1 MCFAMTCFLLGNKWL
16 YFTGMEYAREKP
28 FNLSGHPMINTTIKS
43 SFYAYL
49 SRLRW
54 IKRWGLK
61 RNAHEENVMEHSWEV
76 AVIAHTL
83 ALIKN
88 RYFDGQIDANAVATA
103 ALYHDVT
110 EVITGDLPTPIKYH
124 SPAIMNA
131 YKRIEHQAEM
141 ELLKLLPDA
150 LQDDFRPLIHHEQLP
165 NEQQKLIKAA
175 DKISAYLKCQAELK
189 AGNTEF
195 EMAARQL
202 AQNIADLQQ
211 PEVVFFMQAF
221 APSCGLTL
229 DGLMQTH

>member
-1 MCFAMTCFLLGNKWL
+1 MKNET
-16 YFTGMEYAREKP
+16 
-28 FNLSGHPMINTTIKS
+28 SVKS

-61 RNAHEENVMEHSWEV
+61 RNALDENVMEHSWEV

-88 RYFDGQIDANAVATA
+88 RYFAGQVDANAIAAA

-124 SPAIMNA
+124 SPAILSA
-131 YKRIEHQAEM
+131 YKRIEQQAET
-141 ELLKLLPDA
+141 ELLKLLPDQ
-150 LQDDFRPLIHHEQLP
+150 LQADFQPLIQHDQLP
-165 NEQQKLIKAA
+165 AEHQQIIKAA

-195 EMAARQL
+195 ELAAVQL
-202 AQNIADLQQ
+202 AGNIRDLQQ

-221 APSCGLTL
+221 VPSCGLTL
-229 DGLMQTH
+229 DGLMQTN

>member
-1 MCFAMTCFLLGNKWL
+1 MK
-16 YFTGMEYAREKP
+16 K
-28 FNLSGHPMINTTIKS
+28 NLISS

-61 RNAHEENVMEHSWEV
+61 RNAHDENVMEHSWEV

-88 RYFDGQIDANAVATA
+88 RYYEGKVDANAIATS
-103 ALYHDVT
+103 ALYHDIT

-124 SPAIMNA
+124 SAEINNA
-131 YKRIEHQAEM
+131 YKQIEQQAEL
-141 ELLKLLPDA
+141 ELLNLLPCA
-150 LQDDFRPLIHHEQLP
+150 LRADFERLIQHNQIPSEHLEI
-165 NEQQKLIKAA
+165 IKAA

-195 EMAARQL
+195 VNAAEQISQSISESKR
-202 AQNIADLQQ
+202 
-211 PEVVFFMQAF
+211 PEVIFFMENF
-221 APSCGLTL
+221 VPSCGLTL
-229 DGLMQTH
+229 DGLMQTNKLTTNQKTKDKRQKTKEHLIFYKT

>member
-1 MCFAMTCFLLGNKWL
+1 MHK
-16 YFTGMEYAREKP
+16 
-28 FNLSGHPMINTTIKS
+28 TTITC

-61 RNAHEENVMEHSWEV
+61 RNANPENVMEHSWEV

-88 RYFDGQIDANAVATA
+88 RYYQGAVDAQAVATA

-124 SPAIMNA
+124 SEAISQA
-131 YKRIEHQAEM
+131 YKQIEKQAEL
-141 ELLKLLPDA
+141 ELISLLPDELRGDFEA
-150 LQDDFRPLIHHEQLP
+150 LIQHENMPEEHVQI
-165 NEQQKLIKAA
+165 IKAA

-189 AGNTEF
+189 AGNGEF
-195 EMAARQL
+195 EIAAKHL
-202 AQNIADLQQ
+202 AKALSESEQ
-211 PEVVFFMQAF
+211 PEVIFFMQAF
-221 APSCGLTL
+221 VPSCGLTL
-229 DGLMQTH
+229 DGLMKTY

>member
-1 MCFAMTCFLLGNKWL
+1 MKETAI
-16 YFTGMEYAREKP
+16 
-28 FNLSGHPMINTTIKS
+28 SS

-61 RNAHEENVMEHSWEV
+61 RNAHAENVMEHSWEV
-76 AVIAHTL
+76 SVIAHTL

-88 RYFDGQIDANAVATA
+88 RYYQGNVDANAVATA

-124 SPAIMNA
+124 SEQISTA
-131 YKRIEHQAEM
+131 YKQIEKQAEK
-141 ELLKLLPDA
+141 ELLALLPA
-150 LQDDFRPLIHHEQLP
+150 ELQADFQALIHHDTMPPEHVRI
-165 NEQQKLIKAA
+165 IKAA

-189 AGNTEF
+189 AGNMEF
-195 EMAARQL
+195 ETAAEQL
-202 AQNIADLQQ
+202 ALIIGASEQ
-211 PEVVFFMQAF
+211 PEVAFFMKTF

-229 DGLMQTH
+229 DGLMKTY

>member
-1 MCFAMTCFLLGNKWL
+1 MRD
-16 YFTGMEYAREKP
+16 TG
-28 FNLSGHPMINTTIKS
+28 IKS

-88 RYFDGQIDANAVATA
+88 RYFDGDIDANAIAAA
-103 ALYHDVT
+103 ALYHDIT

-124 SPAIMNA
+124 SPAILSA
-131 YKRIEHQAEM
+131 YKRIEQQAET

-150 LQDDFRPLIHHEQLP
+150 LQADFRPLIQHEQLP
-165 NEQQKLIKAA
+165 QQHQQIIKAA

-195 EMAARQL
+195 ELAAQQL
-202 AQNIADLQQ
+202 AQNIHDLQQ
-211 PEVVFFMQAF
+211 PEVVFFMDAF
-221 APSCGLTL
+221 VPSCSLTL
-229 DGLMQTH
+229 DGLMQTN

>member
-1 MCFAMTCFLLGNKWL
+1 MPVTHIS
-16 YFTGMEYAREKP
+16 TP
-28 FNLSGHPMINTTIKS
+28 
-43 SFYAYL
+43 FYAYL

-88 RYFDGQIDANAVATA
+88 RYFDGQVDANAVAAA
-103 ALYHDVT
+103 ALYHDIT

-124 SPAIMNA
+124 SPAILGA
-131 YKRIEHQAEM
+131 YKQIERQAET
-141 ELLKLLPDA
+141 ELLNLLPET
-150 LQDDFRPLIHHEQLP
+150 LRDDFRALIQDDRLPEQH
-165 NEQQKLIKAA
+165 QQIIKAA

-195 EMAARQL
+195 EMAAEQL
-202 AQNIADLQQ
+202 AKNIHDLQQ
-211 PEVVFFMQAF
+211 PEVVFFMRAF

-229 DGLMQTH
+229 DGLMQTR

>member
-1 MCFAMTCFLLGNKWL
+1 MKT
-16 YFTGMEYAREKP
+16 
-28 FNLSGHPMINTTIKS
+28 

-76 AVIAHTL
+76 SVIAHTL

-88 RYFDGQIDANAVATA
+88 RYFNGTVDANAIATA
-103 ALYHDVT
+103 ALYHDIT

-124 SPAIMNA
+124 SKQITAA
-131 YKRIEHQAEM
+131 YKQIEQQAEK
-141 ELLKLLPDA
+141 ELIGLLPDK
-150 LQDDFRPLIHHEQLP
+150 LQADFACLIQHEKMP
-165 NEQQKLIKAA
+165 AGHAEIIKAA

-189 AGNTEF
+189 AGNREF
-195 EMAARQL
+195 EIAAEQ
-202 AQNIADLQQ
+202 IAIALDKSEQ
-211 PEVVFFMQAF
+211 PEVIFFMTHF

-229 DGLMQTH
+229 DGLMQTN

>member
-1 MCFAMTCFLLGNKWL
+1 MK
-16 YFTGMEYAREKP
+16 E
-28 FNLSGHPMINTTIKS
+28 TTITS

-76 AVIAHTL
+76 SVIAHTL

-88 RYFDGQIDANAVATA
+88 RYYGGNVDANAVAAA
-103 ALYHDVT
+103 ALYHDIT

-124 SPAIMNA
+124 SQEISMA
-131 YKRIEHQAEM
+131 YKQIEKQAEI
-141 ELLKLLPDA
+141 ELLALLPEE
-150 LQDDFRPLIHHEQLP
+150 LQADFQALIHHDMMPE
-165 NEQQKLIKAA
+165 EHVKIIKAA

-189 AGNTEF
+189 AGNREF
-195 EMAARQL
+195 ETAAEQL
-202 AQNIADLQQ
+202 ALTIGASEQ
-211 PEVVFFMQAF
+211 PEVMFFMQAF

-229 DGLMQTH
+229 DGLMKTY

>member
-1 MCFAMTCFLLGNKWL
+1 MT
-16 YFTGMEYAREKP
+16 A
-28 FNLSGHPMINTTIKS
+28 SGIVS

-61 RNAHEENVMEHSWEV
+61 RNAHAENVMEHSWEV

-88 RYFDGQIDANAVATA
+88 RYFGGDVDANAVAAA

-124 SPAIMNA
+124 SPEILGA
-131 YKRIEHQAEM
+131 YRRIEQQAET
-141 ELLKLLPDA
+141 ELLNLLPEALRDA
-150 LQDDFRPLIHHEQLP
+150 FQPLLCQALLPESQRQLV
-165 NEQQKLIKAA
+165 KAA

-189 AGNTEF
+189 AGNAEF
-195 EMAARQL
+195 ELAAKQL
-202 AQNIADLQQ
+202 AVDIEALQQ
-211 PEVVFFMQAF
+211 PEVVFFMEAF

-229 DGLMQTH
+229 DGLMQTR

>member
-1 MCFAMTCFLLGNKWL
+1 MK
-16 YFTGMEYAREKP
+16 KP
-28 FNLSGHPMINTTIKS
+28 SVSS

-88 RYFDGQIDANAVATA
+88 KYYDGQVDANAVATA
-103 ALYHDVT
+103 ALYHDIT

-124 SPAIMNA
+124 SPEISKA
-131 YKRIEHQAEM
+131 YKQIEHQAEL
-141 ELLKLLPDA
+141 ELLALLPDA
-150 LQDDFRPLIHHEQLP
+150 LRTDFADLIQHNKIPTEHLEI
-165 NEQQKLIKAA
+165 IKAA
-175 DKISAYLKCQAELK
+175 DKISAYLKCQTELK

-195 EMAARQL
+195 VNAAEQ
-202 AQNIADLQQ
+202 IALSISESTR
-211 PEVVFFMQAF
+211 PEVIFFMQSF
-221 APSCGLTL
+221 VPSCALTL
-229 DGLMQTH
+229 DGLMQTN

>member
-1 MCFAMTCFLLGNKWL
+1 MSETN
-16 YFTGMEYAREKP
+16 
-28 FNLSGHPMINTTIKS
+28 SS

-76 AVIAHTL
+76 SVIAHTL

-88 RYFDGQIDANAVATA
+88 RYFEGNLDANAIAAA
-103 ALYHDVT
+103 ALYHDIT

-124 SPAIMNA
+124 SEEINSA
-131 YKRIEHQAEM
+131 YKQIEKQAEK
-141 ELLKLLPDA
+141 ELLNLLPEKLRGDF
-150 LQDDFRPLIHHEQLP
+150 QDLIQHDRMSEEHLRI
-165 NEQQKLIKAA
+165 IKAA

-195 EMAARQL
+195 ELAAQQL
-202 AQNIADLQQ
+202 AATINAYQQ
-211 PEVVFFMQAF
+211 PEVVYFMLAF
-221 APSCGLTL
+221 VPSCGLTL
-229 DGLMQTH
+229 DGLMKID

>member
-1 MCFAMTCFLLGNKWL
+1 MKET
-16 YFTGMEYAREKP
+16 P
-28 FNLSGHPMINTTIKS
+28 ISS

-61 RNAHEENVMEHSWEV
+61 RNAHAENVMEHSWEV
-76 AVIAHTL
+76 SVIAHTL

-88 RYFDGQIDANAVATA
+88 RYYQGNVDANAVAAA

-124 SPAIMNA
+124 SEEISAA
-131 YKRIEHQAEM
+131 YKQIERQAEK
-141 ELLKLLPDA
+141 ELLALLPA
-150 LQDDFRPLIHHEQLP
+150 ELQADFQALIHHDKMPPEHVQI
-165 NEQQKLIKAA
+165 IKAA

-189 AGNTEF
+189 AGNSEF
-195 EMAARQL
+195 ETAAEQL
-202 AQNIADLQQ
+202 ALIIGASEQ
-211 PEVVFFMQAF
+211 PEVAFFMQTF

-229 DGLMQTH
+229 DGLMKTY